1 MAPPQSIDGA
11 YYLALR
17 DYLTT
22 NTALTGPIDWTFQS
36 AAPAVVDTPVGSI
49 LFSRATPPAGEID
62 PWRTSQDV
70 VLYLQL
76 LSAEGDAG
84 QLTMLDWRSEIQ
96 RLMTQ
101 LGQRGVGVTGLYNGI
116 AVPVNAWTGIQPRQG
131 STVDMAIRVD
141 ENIPSGTARI
151 VTYQLKMEYS
161 GYLPRPLI
169 SG

>member
-17 DYLTT
+17 DYLTI
-22 NTALTGPIDWTFQS
+22 NTASTGPIDWTFQS

-49 LFSRATPPAGEID
+49 LFNRAAPPAGGIS

-76 LSAEGDAG
+76 LSAEGDVG
-84 QLTMLDWRSEIQ
+84 QLVMLDWRSEIQ

-101 LGQRGVGVTGLYNGI
+101 LGQTGLGVAGVYNGI
-116 AVPVNAWTGIQPRQG
+116 TVPVNAWAGVEPRQG

-141 ENIPSGTARI
+141 ENIPSSAGRI